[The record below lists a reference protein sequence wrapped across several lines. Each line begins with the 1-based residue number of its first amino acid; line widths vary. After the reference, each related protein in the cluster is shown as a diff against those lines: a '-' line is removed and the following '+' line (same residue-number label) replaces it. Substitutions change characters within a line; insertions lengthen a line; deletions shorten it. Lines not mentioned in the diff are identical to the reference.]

1 MGFLDR
7 LLGKRSSLS
16 VQGKA
21 AKATQKPEAYYLDPD
36 SSSSLGDV
44 NFMRRSNTIRHTFPG
59 NADSPGEKEMVQ
71 QVGSMEAR
79 LEKFTPG
86 LAVPTEG
93 ASAAGGG
100 STGQVSKVK
109 KSFARQMS
117 PAELEQRLKGA
128 AVKGVNE
135 PAEGASR
142 RDSAGGSD
150 QPSITRQSAKPG
162 DPDSFRAWAK
172 DLNA

>member
-7 LLGKRSSLS
+7 LLGKRSSFS
-16 VQGKA
+16 VRSDA
-21 AKATQKPEAYYLDPD
+21 AKPATKPEAYYLDPD

-44 NFMRRSNTIRHTFPG
+44 EFMRRSNTIRHTFPG
-59 NADSPGEKEMVQ
+59 NADSPGEKELVQ
-71 QVGSMEAR
+71 QVDSMEAR
-79 LEKFTPG
+79 LEKSTPG
-86 LAVPTEG
+86 LAGPAAAPSTPG
-93 ASAAGGG
+93 GGAAGMA
-100 STGQVSKVK
+100 SPVK

-135 PAEGASR
+135 PAESGSR
-142 RDSAGGSD
+142 RSTAGGSE
-150 QPSITRQSAKPG
+150 QPAITQQSAKPG
-162 DPDSFRAWAK
+162 DPDTFRAWAK

>member
-1 MGFLDR
+1 MGLFDR
-7 LLGKRSSLS
+7 LLGKRSSFS
-16 VQGKA
+16 VQGDA
-21 AKATQKPEAYYLDPD
+21 AKPAKKQEAYYLDPD

-44 NFMRRSNTIRHTFPG
+44 DFMRRANTIRHTFPG

-79 LEKFTPG
+79 LEKSTPG
-86 LAVPTEG
+86 LAGPAATP
-93 ASAAGGG
+93 STAGGG
-100 STGQVSKVK
+100 SAGVASTVK
-109 KSFARQMS
+109 KSFAKQMS

-135 PAEGASR
+135 PAEAGSR
-142 RDSAGGSD
+142 RTSGAGTD
-150 QPSITRQSAKPG
+150 QPAITQQSAKPG
-162 DPDSFRAWAK
+162 DPDTFRAWAK